1 MLADIQT
8 QQGTF
13 LFAFL
18 SWLFR
23 IDGPQQYVWRTMIIS
38 SAHLAKER
46 KSSLLIKKLFT
57 LDMSAI
63 NSIQMLTSNRLVWR
77 LIIMNDLQTQ
87 AAQRE
92 AIHNR

>member
-1 MLADIQT
+1 
-8 QQGTF
+8 
-13 LFAFL
+13 
-18 SWLFR
+18 
-23 IDGPQQYVWRTMIIS
+23 MIIS